1 MFRAKVRAVKTF
13 LRSVLVAAASLSLA
27 ACVVHTNG
35 GSTPPPPGDRPPAP
49 DPMLTTDGQH
59 FAASRTYQG
68 ECAPAGSRGGC
79 YSVSLEPDGSYRHML
94 LDAPI
99 TGTYVIAGDKVNF
112 TPASAAPP
120 SSMTLSADRTHLDDY
135 VYQPPVGQTPIVQ

>member
-1 MFRAKVRAVKTF
+1 MKTL

-27 ACVVHTNG
+27 ACIVHTNG
-35 GSTPPPPGDRPPAP
+35 GPATPPPGDRPATP

-112 TPASAAPP
+112 TPAGAAPP
-120 SSMTLSADRTHLDDY
+120 STMTLSADRTRLDDY
-135 VYQPPVGQTPIVQ
+135 VYQPPTQQVPIVQ